1 MNDRPINVAP
11 RLRAH
16 ERVVVHVDGI
26 SARWLGA
33 LALLSATCW
42 LIIVLAR
49 EHDHGFVAAEWDPD
63 GRLGL
68 LFSVLCCVCVI

>member
-42 LIIVLAR
+42 LIIPFWKCGMSPTVSGSGPL
-49 EHDHGFVAAEWDPD
+49 
-63 GRLGL
+63 
-68 LFSVLCCVCVI
+68 